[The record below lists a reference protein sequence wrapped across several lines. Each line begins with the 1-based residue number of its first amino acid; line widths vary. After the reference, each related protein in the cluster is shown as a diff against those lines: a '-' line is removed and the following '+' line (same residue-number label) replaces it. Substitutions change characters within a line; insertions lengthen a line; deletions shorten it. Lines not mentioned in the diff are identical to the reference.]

1 MGEPGFWP
9 FSCDQQVVKKD
20 QEAVTKRAFQRET
33 LDLLLKLKYLL
44 DIDIDIVSQKE
55 MVLSRVHFF
64 IWE

>member
-1 MGEPGFWP
+1 
-9 FSCDQQVVKKD
+9 VKKD

-44 DIDIDIVSQKE
+44 DIDIGIVSQKE